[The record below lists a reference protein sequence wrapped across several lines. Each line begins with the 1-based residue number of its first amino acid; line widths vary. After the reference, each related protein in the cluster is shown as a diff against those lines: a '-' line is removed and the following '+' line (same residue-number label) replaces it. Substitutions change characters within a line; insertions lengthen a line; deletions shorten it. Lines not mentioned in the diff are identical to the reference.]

1 MNKGDVMNK
10 IKVIY
15 VGVEDKPVKIWE
27 GGKVLDKELYA
38 YMLKVVE
45 MHG

>member
-1 MNKGDVMNK
+1 MNKGDIMNK
-10 IKVIY
+10 IKAIY
-15 VGVEDKPVKIWE
+15 VGIEDKPVKIWE
-27 GGKVLDKELYA
+27 DGKVLDEELCA